1 MARKPKAHPLPKS
14 TRVRIGRKKARHPN
28 LTYGELAAQFNC
40 TYDQA
45 RSSHH
50 AYRDGQLS
58 GTRTR
63 RDKGI
68 EVEGSS
74 LLATF
79 QTAMDKLNSDKNLS
93 GAEMVVMLER
103 LARARHTI
111 QQMDLTGHLRSTDAA
126 LIARI
131 IRRYEPDASD
141 DEVIAVYREEVEL
154 WKASV

>member
-14 TRVRIGRKKARHPN
+14 TRVRIGKKKERHPH
-28 LTYGELAAQFNC
+28 LTYGELAKQFNC

-50 AYRDGQLS
+50 AYRDGKLS
-58 GTRTR
+58 GTRRR
-63 RDKGI
+63 RDKRS

-79 QTAMDKLNSDKNLS
+79 QTAMDKLNSDTNLS

-111 QQMDLTGHLRSTDAA
+111 QQMDLTGHLRSTDAS

-141 DEVIAVYREEVEL
+141 DEVIAIYREEFEL
-154 WKASV
+154 CKASV